1 MLFPNK
7 MFQQMIFI
15 IKVNLQPAEK
25 LNNIAQKQPVAP
37 SFTDPF
43 KLQSNH

>member
-25 LNNIAQKQPVAP
+25 LNIAQKQPVAP

>member
-1 MLFPNK
+1 
-7 MFQQMIFI
+7 MFQQMIFII

-25 LNNIAQKQPVAP
+25 FNNIAQKQPVAP

-43 KLQSNH
+43 KLPSNH